1 MWCTVMWCTAL
12 WCDALWCIVL
22 YCTVVCC
29 IVMWCTVMHCTVVWC
44 TTFLHFH
51 LMLDALTCWKISPY
65 KITVSC
71 SGLQQWRWQKYIDFA
86 AFGNK
91 PTTPALSFLAL
102 IFIAL
107 DCTTA
112 LLCSRL
118 YNVHSDHCCILLA
131 GGSVCAHPDGG
142 ALIWELGRLL
152 LRLRTHNGGHQI
164 GTQYVRD
171 TGSLT
176 WEFQRKMLLRFR
188 KHNGL
193 FLDFYR

>member
-1 MWCTVMWCTAL
+1 MDCNSGDDKNTLILQLLVINRRHQHSRSWRCADFYCAR
-12 WCDALWCIVL
+12 L
-22 YCTVVCC
+22 YNGVV
-29 IVMWCTVMHCTVVWC
+29 V
-44 TTFLHFH
+44 F
-51 LMLDALTCWKISPY
+51 
-65 KITVSC
+65 
-71 SGLQQWRWQKYIDFA
+71 
-86 AFGNK
+86 
-91 PTTPALSFLAL
+91 
-102 IFIAL
+102 

-131 GGSVCAHPDGG
+131 GGSVCAHPDGV

-176 WEFQRKMLLRFR
+176 WEFRRKMLLRFR

>member
-1 MWCTVMWCTAL
+1 MHCDALCCTALWCAAL
-12 WCDALWCIVL
+12 WCDALWCTVL
-22 YCTVVCC
+22 
-29 IVMWCTVMHCTVVWC
+29 WC
-44 TTFLHFH
+44 
-51 LMLDALTCWKISPY
+51 DALHSYISIWCSMHSTADIY
-65 KITVSC
+65 IEKSVHIKITVSC
-71 SGLQQWRWQKYIDFA
+71 SGLEQCRWQKSIDFA

-91 PTTPALSFLAL
+91 PATPALSFLAL
-102 IFIAL
+102 RWF
-107 DCTTA
+107 
-112 LLCSRL
+112 LLRSIVQQCCCARL

-131 GGSVCAHPDGG
+131 GGSVCAHPDGA

-176 WEFQRKMLLRFR
+176 WEFRRKMLLRFR

>member
-1 MWCTVMWCTAL
+1 MHCDVMH
-12 WCDALWCIVL
+12 CDAL
-22 YCTVVCC
+22 YCG
-29 IVMWCTVMHCTVVWC
+29 VMHYILTFPSDARCTQLLIYIYRKSV
-44 TTFLHFH
+44 H
-51 LMLDALTCWKISPY
+51 I

-131 GGSVCAHPDGG
+131 GGSVCAHPDGA

-176 WEFQRKMLLRFR
+176 WEFRRKMLLRFR